1 MYGHTHHAVG
11 SLLNA
16 TMTDSEEHDAGCDD
30 GLVDL
35 VYTLYLSTNSYP
47 EGCSENKKGRYGT
60 RKCKRF
66 RVENGELQYKE
77 FIKTGG
83 SKVLQVYIM
92 CNHCNVH
99 TCCYFKQILYYR
111 ERYGC
116 CISTLPRRKGK
127 FLEVVTLTLLLA
139 TWVGKEHIQS
149 TERKI
154 HVDGDV

>member
-16 TMTDSEEHDAGCDD
+16 TMTDSEEHDAGCDN

-35 VYTLYLSTNSYP
+35 VYTYLSINSYP
-47 EGCSENKKGRYGT
+47 EGCSENKKRT
-60 RKCKRF
+60 IRKKCKRF

-83 SKVLQVYIM
+83 SKVLQL

-116 CISTLPRRKGK
+116 GISTLPRRKRK
-127 FLEVVTLTLLLA
+127 FLEVVTLTLQLA
-139 TWVGKEHIQS
+139 TWVGKERI
-149 TERKI
+149 I
-154 HVDGDV
+154 D